1 LGGLADSNTLILFPV
16 EEVVQPH
23 LIPME
28 VNLEG
33 WPLFS
38 RQKRRPKAGQLEVVQ
53 NVVTEAGDRV
63 EQLWRA
69 TATVDFS
76 LPGPFD
82 EDVFVGVMALVKRR
96 GGMPKDG
103 KIRFSIYE
111 LIKVLGKTKR
121 SGFDAK
127 VRESL
132 DRIGST
138 VYYSKNAFYVA
149 ESQSLD
155 TYRFTLWTVHFSKAQ
170 SRDGRGAEHHTL
182 KFDDVIIRSYNSGYL
197 KLLDTDL
204 YLRLRIPLA
213 KALYRLVDTR
223 RHGATSWSV
232 DARHLR
238 DLLVMS
244 RSYESSS
251 KIWEVLQPAL
261 GALRR
266 EKFFESATLN
276 GNTARFR
283 IHPKYARSWY
293 PKQASEEGAPPQVLE
308 QQAVAALKRHG
319 VWPARARKLVECF
332 GPEKA
337 LHAIDVF
344 VVTGSHRALHNR
356 GAYVAEMVEKGDA
369 QELAEMAEFLDAQC
383 KRVDLKEENPRSQ
396 PSLIT
401 TAGAVAQGQ
410 IPLPPLEPD
419 PAAQEV
425 MAQVVKELE
434 GEIDVSSLRVWFQG
448 IVAVALKGGTLTI
461 SVPNSVAKEYI
472 ETRFRDKLVGRLNE
486 HVGEEADLKVIV
498 GERA

>member
-1 LGGLADSNTLILFPV
+1 LEDSANKAALMLFPG

-28 VNLEG
+28 INLEG

-38 RQKRRPKAGQLEVVQ
+38 RQKKRLKGGKLEVIQ
-53 NVVTEAGDRV
+53 NLVTEAGDRV

-69 TATVDFS
+69 TATMEFS
-76 LPGPFD
+76 LPGSFD

-149 ESQSLD
+149 ESQSLE
-155 TYRFTLWTVHFSKAQ
+155 TYRFTLWTVHFSTAQ

-182 KFDDVIIRSYNSGYL
+182 KFDDLIIRSYNSGYL

-213 KALYRLVDTR
+213 KALYRLVDTKR
-223 RHGATSWSV
+223 LGATSWSV
-232 DARHLR
+232 STRHLR
-238 DLLVMS
+238 DLLAMS

-266 EKFFESATLN
+266 EKFLESATLN
-276 GNTARFR
+276 ENTARFR
-283 IHPKYARSWY
+283 IHPEYARGWY
-293 PKQASEEGAPPQVLE
+293 PEQGSKSGAPPPLFE
-308 QQAVAALKRHG
+308 QAVAALKRHD
-319 VWPARARKLVECF
+319 VWPARARKLVERF

-337 LHAIDVF
+337 MHAVDVF
-344 VVTGSHRALHNR
+344 DVTGSHRALYNR

-369 QELAEMAEFLDAQC
+369 RELAETAEFLDTQR
-383 KRVDLKEENPRSQ
+383 KRVDAREENPRPQS
-396 PSLIT
+396 SLIA
-401 TAGAVAQGQ
+401 TAGTDAQGQ
-410 IPLPPLEPD
+410 TPPPPLEPD

-425 MAQVVKELE
+425 MARVVKELE
-434 GEIDVSSLRVWFQG
+434 GEMDVASLQVWFRG
-448 IVAVALKGGTLTI
+448 IVPLALEGGALTI
-461 SVPNSVAKEYI
+461 GVPNTFAKEYI
-472 ETRFRDKLVGRLNE
+472 ETRFRDKLVGKLSE
-486 HVGEEADLKVIV
+486 HVGEEADLTVMV
-498 GERA
+498 GGRA

>member
-1 LGGLADSNTLILFPV
+1 
-16 EEVVQPH
+16 
-23 LIPME
+23 ME
-28 VNLEG
+28 INLEG

-38 RQKRRPKAGQLEVVQ
+38 RQKKRPKGGKLEVIQ
-53 NVVTEAGDRV
+53 NLVTEAGDRV

-69 TATVDFS
+69 TATMEFS
-76 LPGPFD
+76 LPGSFD

-132 DRIGST
+132 DRVGST

-149 ESQSLD
+149 ESQSLE

-204 YLRLRIPLA
+204 YLRLGIPLA

-238 DLLVMS
+238 DLLAMS

-283 IHPKYARSWY
+283 IHPKYARGWY
-293 PKQASEEGAPPQVLE
+293 PEQGSKGGAPPPLFE
-308 QQAVAALKRHG
+308 QAVAALKRHD
-319 VWPARARKLVECF
+319 VWPARARKLVERF

-337 LHAIDVF
+337 MHAVDVF
-344 VVTGSHRALHNR
+344 NVTGSHRALNNR
-356 GAYVAEMVEKGDA
+356 GAYVA
-369 QELAEMAEFLDAQC
+369 
-383 KRVDLKEENPRSQ
+383 
-396 PSLIT
+396 
-401 TAGAVAQGQ
+401 
-410 IPLPPLEPD
+410 
-419 PAAQEV
+419 
-425 MAQVVKELE
+425 
-434 GEIDVSSLRVWFQG
+434 
-448 IVAVALKGGTLTI
+448 
-461 SVPNSVAKEYI
+461 
-472 ETRFRDKLVGRLNE
+472 
-486 HVGEEADLKVIV
+486 
-498 GERA
+498 